1 MKHRGLNSDTFA
13 RYSRDVKA
21 PYHGLHKCSATKYS
35 KNTKKQQPIFVMENE
50 DEDIWGLEEEV
61 RAAEVMALDPAPR
74 VVEDP
79 AADVDASKKM

>member
-1 MKHRGLNSDTFA
+1 
-13 RYSRDVKA
+13 
-21 PYHGLHKCSATKYS
+21 
-35 KNTKKQQPIFVMENE
+35 MENE